1 MKKLEKIAKVIIVAA
16 ILTGFYVAWTHSATP
31 GNLLVISIAALLTAA
46 FFTGNDALPT
56 VTPKKIAYSIVYIGY
71 MVIAIIRSTLDVAGR
86 IIKKNIPL
94 NPGIVKVKT
103 KLKSKAG
110 RMVLANSITLTPGTL
125 SVDVKDDFYYIH
137 WIDITAKDVE
147 GASKEIVAGF
157 EKYLEVIFG

>member
-1 MKKLEKIAKVIIVAA
+1 MEKLEKIVKTVIVAA
-16 ILTGFYVAWTHSATP
+16 ILVGFYIAWTHSVTP

-46 FFTGNDALPT
+46 FFSGNGRLPSI
-56 VTPKKIAYSIVYIGY
+56 TPKKIAYSIVYIGY
-71 MVIAIIRSTLDVAGR
+71 MVIAIIRSTMDVAGR
-86 IIKKNIPL
+86 IVKRNIPL

-103 KLKSKAG
+103 KLKSKTG

-137 WIDITAKDVE
+137 WIDVTAQDVE